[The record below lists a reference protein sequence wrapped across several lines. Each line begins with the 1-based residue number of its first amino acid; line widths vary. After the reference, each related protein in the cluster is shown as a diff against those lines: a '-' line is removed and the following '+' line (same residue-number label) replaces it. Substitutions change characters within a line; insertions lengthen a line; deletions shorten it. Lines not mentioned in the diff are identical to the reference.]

1 MYNKKKVALLVQLG
15 VGWRN
20 FPFHSTYKM
29 TWKVGLAHIMNMNVD
44 DDELDECIKSFEHRQ
59 TENVCETTTQPD
71 QL

>member
-1 MYNKKKVALLVQLG
+1 
-15 VGWRN
+15 
-20 FPFHSTYKM
+20 
-29 TWKVGLAHIMNMNVD
+29 VGLAHIMNMNVD